1 MAGFCILCAV
11 FAVSSLAVGMPF
23 SDVGQQEGVE
33 QREAPRM
40 EREGSLRAMR
50 MRRKTSGGVDSA
62 RFKSYMDLHRLEEA
76 AEMVSIHQLRRPE
89 MIVEYCACLALYVCL
104 GVIYY
109 RLACGW
115 SFINSF
121 YFIAICLTTVG
132 YGDVLPQSS
141 SCRGSKLFTGFYALV
156 GVFLLGIALGIV
168 QNKLADSSAEIAKQ
182 ANEKAEELAK
192 QANKTAEEIAKR
204 ANKTAEKVAKRTSKI
219 TGTVSPSAAPAS
231 ALPAS
236 SPASA
241 SACDASTQSSA
252 ELKMSNTQDEYSNL
266 VRGIVRSFMITAFI
280 LLFGTVAFHL
290 LEDLSFSNAF
300 YLSCITAST
309 VGFGDFSPQTP
320 KGRLFCIAYVLVGA
334 ATIANVLQSIASVPV
349 ARHQH
354 ALERKVLNQFGN
366 TLDKKEL
373 VALTHQGAHP
383 NVCTKS
389 EFTLGMLV
397 KLNKLQRSDINDCVA
412 LFDKFD
418 LTGDGLLS
426 EADIVNDDDAEIG
439 GGRRESRPEAAVLAG
454 GIRSSGRHS
463 EKVAPE
469 ELGLEHASR
478 LRKRS
483 ASVTA
488 FDVHS
493 ACVGRYTIGSTEIVT
508 CCRGGALFRIVMT
521 CLSALRYKEFHSAE
535 RLLVLAFRSANE
547 RGKDKQLASHDACAQ
562 AELKLEDTINT
573 LAASVA
579 ELKHAAR
586 SKRAIQTD
594 DDDGNATATVANDD
608 DAVQPLSSP
617 CET

>member
-1 MAGFCILCAV
+1 
-11 FAVSSLAVGMPF
+11 MPF
-23 SDVGQQEGVE
+23 SDVEQQEAPQQGNGQDVE
-33 QREAPRM
+33 QRETLRM
-40 EREGSLRAMR
+40 EREGTWRAKR
-50 MRRKTSGGVDSA
+50 MQKKTSGGVDSA
-62 RFKSYMDLHRLEEA
+62 RFKSYMDLHHLEEA
-76 AEMVSIHQLRRPE
+76 AEMVSMHQLRTNPV
-89 MIVEYCACLALYVCL
+89 VEYCACLALYVCL

-109 RLACGW
+109 KMACDW

-121 YFIAICLTTVG
+121 YFIAITLTTVG

-156 GVFLLGIALGIV
+156 GVVLLGIALGIV
-168 QNKLADSSAEIAKQ
+168 QSKLADSSAEIAKQ

-192 QANKTAEEIAKR
+192 QANKTANE
-204 ANKTAEKVAKRTSKI
+204 VAKRTSKI
-219 TGTVSPSAAPAS
+219 AGTTSPSAAPAS
-231 ALPAS
+231 AFFAS
-236 SPASA
+236 SPAP
-241 SACDASTQSSA
+241 A
-252 ELKMSNTQDEYSNL
+252 EPKMSFNIQDECSNL
-266 VRGIVRSFMITAFI
+266 LWGIIRSFTITAFI

-320 KGRLFCIAYVLVGA
+320 KGRLFCILYVLVGA

-349 ARHQH
+349 AKHRH

-397 KLNKLQRSDINDCVA
+397 KLSKLQRSDIHDCEA

-426 EADIVNDDDAEIG
+426 EADVVNEDEAETG
-439 GGRRESRPEAAVLAG
+439 GGLRESRPEAAILPG
-454 GIRSSGRHS
+454 GIRSSRRHS
-463 EKVAPE
+463 GKVAPN
-469 ELGLEHASR
+469 ELGLEHAPV

-488 FDVHS
+488 LNVHS
-493 ACVGRYTIGSTEIVT
+493 ACVGHIR
-508 CCRGGALFRIVMT
+508 
-521 CLSALRYKEFHSAE
+521 
-535 RLLVLAFRSANE
+535 
-547 RGKDKQLASHDACAQ
+547 
-562 AELKLEDTINT
+562 
-573 LAASVA
+573 
-579 ELKHAAR
+579 
-586 SKRAIQTD
+586 
-594 DDDGNATATVANDD
+594 
-608 DAVQPLSSP
+608 
-617 CET
+617 